1 MALWAGRSGASLLAG
16 QVLLLELDLQC
27 KYSCLATSELAETS
41 FFGKSSCWL
50 EFPWRLNLEM
60 GRKILLKQSLL

>member
-1 MALWAGRSGASLLAG
+1 MWLLWAGRSGASFLAG

-50 EFPWRLNLEM
+50 EFP
-60 GRKILLKQSLL
+60 